1 MGSQGISNA
10 QRRANQ
16 NERER
21 QATIKAGTASVNSIF
36 DAPERAAQRGGFVQS
51 VRDYYRSQLD
61 RDKGQADR
69 RLKFSMAR
77 NGLTGGSAAV
87 DANRTLGEDYTQGLL
102 DAETKAQ
109 GAESDLL
116 SQDEQSRLNLM
127 SMIQQGMDATSAAQR
142 ASSMV
147 SMNAQNAQANA
158 FAQGLG
164 DVFGS
169 TAYIYKKQEED
180 AQRRRGERAVYDALY
195 GNSGRA

>member
-1 MGSQGISNA
+1 MGSGSSRA
-10 QRRANQ
+10 QQRANRM
-16 NERER
+16 ERER
-21 QATIKAGTASVNSIF
+21 QATIKTGIANVNSIF
-36 DAPERAAQRGGFVQS
+36 DAPERAAQRGDFVSS

-61 RDKGQADR
+61 RDKSKADR

-102 DAETKAQ
+102 TADTKAQ
-109 GAESDLL
+109 GAEGDLMA
-116 SQDEQSRLNLM
+116 QDEQARLNLM

-147 SMNAQNAQANA
+147 AMNSQNANANA
-158 FAQGLG
+158 FAGGLG

-169 TAYIYKKQEED
+169 TAAIYKKQEED
-180 AQRRRGERAVYDALY
+180 AARRRGERAVYDALY
-195 GNSGRA
+195 GNNGRTG